1 MSTLRDM
8 VSRVRSTHRLL
19 SADGQLND
27 RSIAAELKS
36 VALLLVKRDTDKRK
50 LWNTNSLFHTIPC
63 LEMESVPL
71 SSCCDYQGET
81 MVARSK
87 HKLPKIAEGN
97 YQYLVQGIYNTE
109 GMKRLDLVTL
119 PRYINI
125 LKLGLKTQRTYAWLG
140 EDSYLY
146 ASSEFISSLKLVA
159 FFEGDI
165 PHAILHPDCQCK
177 HLSVLDAG
185 CTNPLDLEFKCP
197 GYLQDNVIT
206 MTSERLLRTYF
217 RINEDRSSD
226 QKDEQG
232 GGQS

>member
-1 MSTLRDM
+1 M

-19 SADGQLND
+19 HADGQLND
-27 RSIAAELKS
+27 RSIASELKS

-63 LEMESVPL
+63 LEMEPVPL
-71 SSCCDYQGET
+71 SSCCDYQSEAN
-81 MVARSK
+81 VARSK

-125 LKLGLKTQRTYAWLG
+125 LKLGLKTPRTYAWLG

-146 ASSEFISSLKLVA
+146 ASNEFVSSLKIVA
-159 FFEGDI
+159 FFEEDLPG
-165 PHAILHPDCQCK
+165 AILNPDCQCK
-177 HLSVLDAG
+177 NISTTTL

-206 MTSERLLRTYF
+206 MTSERLLRSYF
-217 RINEDRSSD
+217 RLPEDRSAD

-232 GGQS
+232 GAR